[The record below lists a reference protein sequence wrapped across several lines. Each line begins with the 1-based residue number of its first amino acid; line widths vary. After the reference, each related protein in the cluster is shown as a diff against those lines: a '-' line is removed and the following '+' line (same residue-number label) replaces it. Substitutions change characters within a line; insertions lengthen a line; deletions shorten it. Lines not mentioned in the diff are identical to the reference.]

1 MERANLKGKEK
12 MEKGKGFSQWNSNF
26 KGKRKG
32 KDFSTGK
39 SDLGGKGS
47 NQSGYQK
54 LDPNQCAYCFKFG
67 HRKADCRKMQSDK
80 AAGGVRQINDTNAD
94 TVDDSS
100 TVYNGSSNGASSS
113 NAPASQSNV
122 RNIRAISR
130 VGLHVPSVQDLTAF
144 EQNPCVSSD
153 SVSRICVVQCH
164 DMSCTDDDDDDDDG
178 GGGDDD
184 DDLWTYSPF
193 LSASCDIQHICAI
206 PSNDHGG
213 HVVEILL
220 DSGADSSVC
229 RLIVQTWVMQCSLIL
244 RPGS

>member
-153 SVSRICVVQCH
+153 SASRICVVQCH

-178 GGGDDD
+178 GGVVVVMMMTFGRIHHFF
-184 DDLWTYSPF
+184 LQVVIFSTYVPF
-193 LSASCDIQHICAI
+193 LQMTMEATLLKSCWIQ
-206 PSNDHGG
+206 
-213 HVVEILL
+213 V
-220 DSGADSSVC
+220 
-229 RLIVQTWVMQCSLIL
+229 LIQVFAA
-244 RPGS
+244 